1 VALGFLSLPQGHHLS
16 KGDEGTIMDAAEELR
31 EFYDYIWG
39 EESTG
44 DNPTYVYI
52 PVEHEGKWTPFMF
65 AWPRQKEG
73 VIRHTLKWSA
83 VKANV
88 FFSPALYKAAR
99 PIKENVYGSWVLW
112 VDFDGNAPKEW
123 ADMDV
128 PRPTLI
134 VQSSIEGH
142 EHCYWKLEDFVSDI
156 DTLEDRNRALAY
168 VMHADTS
175 GWDADQILRPI
186 RTTNHKRNKPVMVKE
201 WER

>member
-1 VALGFLSLPQGHHLS
+1 
-16 KGDEGTIMDAAEELR
+16 MDAAEELR
-31 EFYDYIWG
+31 EFYNYLWG
-39 EESTG
+39 EEPTG
-44 DNPTYVYI
+44 DNPTYVYV
-52 PVEHEGKWTPFMF
+52 PVEHDGTWTPFMF
-65 AWPRQKEG
+65 AWPRQREG

-83 VKANV
+83 IKANV

-99 PIKENVYGSWVLW
+99 PIKENVLGSWALW
-112 VDFDGNAPKEW
+112 VDFDGNAPQEW
-123 ADMDV
+123 SDLDV

-142 EHCYWKLEDFVSDI
+142 EHCYWKLSEFVTDI

-186 RTTNHKRNKPVMVKE
+186 RTTNHKRNMPVIVKE

>member
-1 VALGFLSLPQGHHLS
+1 
-16 KGDEGTIMDAAEELR
+16 MDTTETLK
-31 EFYDYIWG
+31 EFYEYIWG
-39 EESTG
+39 ADPAG
-44 DNPTYVYI
+44 DTPTYVYI

-65 AWPRQKEG
+65 AWPRQKDG

-83 VKANV
+83 IKANV

-99 PIKENVYGSWVLW
+99 PVKENVLGSWVLW
-112 VDFDGNAPKEW
+112 VDFDGNAPQEW
-123 ADMDV
+123 EEDGQIPA
-128 PRPTLI
+128 PTLV

-142 EHCYWKLEDFVSDI
+142 EHCYWKLDQFVDDI
-156 DTLEDRNRALAY
+156 ALLEDRNRALAY

-186 RTTNHKRNKPVMVKE
+186 MTTNHKRNMPVVVKR